1 MSQIF
6 WRQRA
11 DARTHC
17 PCLFLDRDGVV
28 VEEVGYLHRAE
39 DVRLLPGAA
48 EVIAAARDRG
58 WAVGLVTNQAGV
70 GRGYYDWTAFAA
82 VQTVIA
88 EHLGLGEEPFDF
100 VAACGTHP
108 EAAHD
113 HLRIADHPWRKPN
126 PGMLQMAA
134 AALSLDMPASIM
146 VGDQLTDLQ
155 AGLAAGVGRVVHVL
169 TGHGAEAR
177 AGVERLAVAIGGRRL
192 LSIQGLDTLESVLG
206 ESAAWSGDQPASS
219 SAFASADTP
228 VL

>member
-11 DARTHC
+11 GARTHA

-48 EVIAAARDRG
+48 EVIAAARERG

-82 VQTVIA
+82 VQAVIA
-88 EHLGLGEEPFDF
+88 EQLGLGPEPFDF
-100 VAACGTHP
+100 VAACGAHP

-126 PGMLQMAA
+126 PGMLLMAA
-134 AALSLDMPASIM
+134 QALSLDMPASIM

-155 AGLAAGVGRVVHVL
+155 AGLAAGVGRVAHVL

-177 AGVERLAVAIGGRRL
+177 EGVERLAGTATSRRVL
-192 LSIQGLDTLESVLG
+192 LLAGLNALSDTRLGLER
-206 ESAAWSGDQPASS
+206 
-219 SAFASADTP
+219 
-228 VL
+228 

>member
-11 DARTHC
+11 DARTHA

-39 DVRLLPGAA
+39 DVTVLPGAA
-48 EVIAAARDRG
+48 EAIGAARARG
-58 WAVGLVTNQAGV
+58 WAVGLVTNQAGI
-70 GRGYYDWTAFAA
+70 GRGYYDWAAFEAVQAA
-82 VQTVIA
+82 VV
-88 EHLGLGEEPFDF
+88 ERLDLGPEPFDF
-100 VAACGTHP
+100 TAACGAHP

-113 HLRIADHPWRKPN
+113 HLRIPDHPWRKPN
-126 PGMLQMAA
+126 PGMLLMAA
-134 AALSLDMPASIM
+134 HALSLDLPASLM

-177 AGVERLAVAIGGRRL
+177 AGVEALAASQRPGRL
-192 LSIQGLDTLESVLG
+192 LTLRSLAGSAEPLGFDQSACSQSV
-206 ESAAWSGDQPASS
+206 A
-219 SAFASADTP
+219 
-228 VL
+228 